1 MFSVFHASI
10 AFVQVVGW
18 LGMVSV
24 WSRASIRSMPVR
36 PLLFFLCLICSWST
50 QAGMLVAD
58 GLLRTVGVDRS
69 EVRLTVVPEFS
80 APYPVQHSGGRFD
93 LELPYHAHYVL
104 RAEAPGCATKEVVF
118 NVNLPVRLGGL
129 ERTFAL
135 EILMER
141 MAEGATFQYAGP
153 VGLVFFDGAKEE
165 FVHTTDHSR
174 IYENSAVVLALHKA
188 EGFTDDGRW
197 AASATMVARPVG
209 DPLAAR
215 LSQLQ
220 LGQVFSAGPPASVGG
235 QRTMRVVGETPYK
248 AAVTDAAPLP
258 APTPSPLVSTLRE
271 AGVIAA
277 STSAAPATTAAE
289 DKAVVTVS
297 TRLVAAAS
305 SGPTQQVQALEQPIA
320 PRPDATLSQ
329 CGTSEST
336 WIGRCLVTVD
346 RLSTGTGCTELR
358 KAEHTYGAVFYFHD
372 GRSITEHHYK
382 QLLGGSGRK

>member
-1 MFSVFHASI
+1 MV
-10 AFVQVVGW
+10 FVQGVGW

-24 WSRASIRSMPVR
+24 WATASTRSMPVR
-36 PLLFFLCLICSWST
+36 PLLFLLCSLFSMAA

-69 EVRLTVVPEFS
+69 EVRLTVIPEFS
-80 APYPVQHSGGRFD
+80 APYPVQHSSGRFD

-118 NVNLPVRLGGL
+118 NVNLPVRLNGL

-174 IYENSAVVLALHKA
+174 IYENSAVVLALHKS
-188 EGFTDDGRW
+188 EGFADDGRW
-197 AASATMVARPVG
+197 AASATLVAQPVG

-215 LSQLQ
+215 LPQLQ
-220 LGQVFSAGPPASVGG
+220 LGQVLSSDAPASVAG
-235 QRTMRVVGETPYK
+235 QRTIRVVGETPYIASVIDPEPSP
-248 AAVTDAAPLP
+248 AAVE
-258 APTPSPLVSTLRE
+258 PTPVKATHVTD
-271 AGVIAA
+271 VI
-277 STSAAPATTAAE
+277 SISTTAAPSPPVSE
-289 DKAVVTVS
+289 DKTVIPVS
-297 TRLVAAAS
+297 TRLEAPAS
-305 SGPTQQVQALEQPIA
+305 SGSTKQIQALEQHNA
-320 PRPDATLSQ
+320 PRPDATFSQ
-329 CGTSEST
+329 CGTTESS
-336 WIGRCLVTVD
+336 WIGRCLITVD
-346 RLSTGTGCTELR
+346 RLPTGTGCTELR

-382 QLLGGSGRK
+382 QLMGGSGRK

>member
-1 MFSVFHASI
+1 MA
-10 AFVQVVGW
+10 A
-18 LGMVSV
+18 
-24 WSRASIRSMPVR
+24 
-36 PLLFFLCLICSWST
+36 

-58 GLLRTVGVDRS
+58 GLLRTVGVDRA
-69 EVRLTVVPEFS
+69 EVRLTVIPEFS

-118 NVNLPVRLGGL
+118 NVNLPVRLNGL

-135 EILMER
+135 EIMMER

-153 VGLVFFDGAKEE
+153 VGLVFFDGSKEE

-174 IYENSAVVLALHKA
+174 IYENSAVVLALHRP
-188 EGFTDDGRW
+188 EGFADDGLW
-197 AASATMVARPVG
+197 AANAKLVAQPVG

-215 LSQLQ
+215 LPQLQ
-220 LGQVFSAGPPASVGG
+220 LGQVLSAGAPTSVAG
-235 QRTMRVVGETPYK
+235 QRTIRVVGETPYSASVIDPEPSPEAIATVPVK
-248 AAVTDAAPLP
+248 ATHVTDVISVSTTVA
-258 APTPSPLVSTLRE
+258 PSPPE
-271 AGVIAA
+271 A
-277 STSAAPATTAAE
+277 T
-289 DKAVVTVS
+289 DKTVDPVS
-297 TRLVAAAS
+297 TRLVAPAS
-305 SGPTQQVQALEQPIA
+305 SVSIKQIQALEQHNA
-320 PRPDATLSQ
+320 PRPDAALSQ
-329 CGTSEST
+329 CGTTEST

-346 RLSTGTGCTELR
+346 RLPTGTGCTELR